1 MSYRFVVGVV
11 AVAAISL
18 FVACGG
24 SEEPYV
30 EVVGAR
36 WATAEAESV
45 PALIASSDAV
55 FVARVTQELPQ
66 REETLPGPEGR
77 SAAGRTF
84 PISRY
89 EAVVESSVTGGVAE
103 GATVVIEQAGGED
116 PGDGHVVMLEGDELV
131 EAGKTYLFFA
141 SQKDNGTWTAAPY
154 GRLEVKGDGSLAAA
168 AMWRSLPA
176 SAALEAS
183 GARAVDV
190 IRSAA
195 GE

>member
-1 MSYRFVVGVV
+1 MSYRFGIGAVI
-11 AVAAISL
+11 VAAVL
-18 FVACGG
+18 PLVACGG

-55 FVARVTQELPQ
+55 FVGRVTQELPQ

-77 SAAGRTF
+77 PAAGRTF

-89 EAVVESSVTGGVAE
+89 EAVVESSVAGGLAD
-103 GATVVIEQAGGED
+103 GSTVVIEQAGGED
-116 PGDGHVVMLEGDELV
+116 PGDGHVVMLEGDDLI
-131 EAGKTYLFFA
+131 EAGKTYVFFA

-154 GRLEVKGDGSLAAA
+154 GRLEVRGDGSLRAA

-190 IRSAA
+190 IRSAVS
-195 GE
+195 E

>member
-1 MSYRFVVGVV
+1 MSYKFVVV
-11 AVAAISL
+11 AVIVAAVSL
-18 FVACGG
+18 WAACGG
-24 SEEPYV
+24 SDPPYV

-55 FVARVTQELPQ
+55 FVARVTRELPQ
-66 REETLPGPEGR
+66 REETLPGPADR
-77 SAAGRTF
+77 PTDRTF

-89 EAVVESSVTGGVAE
+89 EAVVESSVSGGVAQ

-116 PGDGHVVMLEGDELV
+116 PSDGHVVILEGDELI
-131 EAGKTYLFFA
+131 EAGKTYVFFA

-154 GRLEVKGDGSLAAA
+154 GRLEVKGDGSLAAVE
-168 AMWRSLPA
+168 MWRSLPA

-190 IRSAA
+190 IRNAA